1 VSAAVAGAADGVVL
15 ATAGAVLDRA
25 GAAAAA
31 GAGRLT
37 GAAAAGAAAAGAAA
51 RGGTTGTDATGAGWV
66 VGAATSSVI
75 GAESAVGAAT
85 SSVVGGGIS
94 ACAIRRG
101 FATGARAESSCA
113 RPGALAHISAAA
125 PSKSL
130 LVIRIVCLFVDR
142 TAGIVLAKIGVR
154 P

>member
-1 VSAAVAGAADGVVL
+1 MGAFGACWPGTAG
-15 ATAGAVLDRA
+15 TAGA
-25 GAAAAA
+25 
-31 GAGRLT
+31 RL
-37 GAAAAGAAAAGAAA
+37 
-51 RGGTTGTDATGAGWV
+51 
-66 VGAATSSVI
+66 
-75 GAESAVGAAT
+75 
-85 SSVVGGGIS
+85 
-94 ACAIRRG
+94 
-101 FATGARAESSCA
+101 SCA